1 MFDGRN
7 EQRKEGEG
15 EEMRNIFC
23 HDIWQKRKK
32 SGKKMS
38 NMIELKL

>member
-1 MFDGRN
+1 MFDERN
-7 EQRKEGEG
+7 EKRKEGEG

-23 HDIWQKRKK
+23 HVIWKKRKK

-38 NMIELKL
+38 NMI